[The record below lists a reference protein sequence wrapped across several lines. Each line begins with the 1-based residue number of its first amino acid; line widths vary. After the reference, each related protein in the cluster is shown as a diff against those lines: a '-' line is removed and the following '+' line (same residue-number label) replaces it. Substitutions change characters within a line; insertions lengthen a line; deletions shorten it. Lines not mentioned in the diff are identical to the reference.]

1 MAVLAASVS
10 FVPSQ
15 SSCATPCRY
24 NVWMVATVIVTLHL
38 LVFTYMNQM
47 ENHTSMYNCMSR
59 ALRQTNTLQS
69 NATAAEFQ
77 EDTSVL

>member
-1 MAVLAASVS
+1 
-10 FVPSQ
+10 
-15 SSCATPCRY
+15 
-24 NVWMVATVIVTLHL
+24 MVATVIVTLHL